1 MVQVVEI
8 GLLKFFAEYDRTPEL
23 QEICNVM
30 GKKRVKPLVEEKR
43 QDYQENTRLK
53 N

>member
-1 MVQVVEI
+1 MLQGRVDRIEMVQVVEI

-30 GKKRVKPLVEEKR
+30 GKNESNRW
-43 QDYQENTRLK
+43 
-53 N
+53 